1 MRVSQLSDRDYR
13 HRGDDDCRHPADDR
27 PGRAVRHL
35 GHRDRPGHDWQTPDR
50 DDRPDPDGHHSDRHH
65 SDRQQDGPHRTG

>member
-13 HRGDDDCRHPADDR
+13 HRGTTIAATRRTTAR
-27 PGRAVRHL
+27 RAVRHL

-65 SDRQQDGPHRTG
+65 SDRQQDRPHRTG